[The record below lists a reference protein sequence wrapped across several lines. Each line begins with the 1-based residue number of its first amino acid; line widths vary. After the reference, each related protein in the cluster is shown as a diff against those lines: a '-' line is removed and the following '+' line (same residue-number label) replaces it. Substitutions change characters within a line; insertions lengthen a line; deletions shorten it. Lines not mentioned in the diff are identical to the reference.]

1 VGRARAAVALRGG
14 AAPAHSARI
23 ARVHPVPREHAQR
36 KEGVGMQLTEL
47 YLDGENGTKAATVM
61 FRGGA
66 RAAIG

>member
-1 VGRARAAVALRGG
+1 VGSARAAAALRGG
-14 AAPAHSARI
+14 AAPARGARI

-47 YLDGENGTKAATVM
+47 YLDGENGTEAATMM